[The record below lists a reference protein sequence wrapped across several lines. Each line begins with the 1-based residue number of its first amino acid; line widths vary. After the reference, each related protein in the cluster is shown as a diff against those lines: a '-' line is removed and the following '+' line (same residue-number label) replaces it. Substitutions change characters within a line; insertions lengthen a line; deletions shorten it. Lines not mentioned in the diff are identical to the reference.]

1 MVLGCINAVFR
12 EQISVGKLLTR
23 SIIFTSFCTSLLAKI
38 QQIVVN
44 CFRID
49 LRRREHTFAYLFANF
64 VAIFADLNEK
74 ASFAARNACDE
85 LVVSLQRVRVLPRRD
100 DAAALPALALRGL
113 LLGLLL
119 VLELQREGVVPVE
132 QLLAPNPSSYQRRL
146 YGIFSVSKPMNED
159 E

>member
-1 MVLGCINAVFR
+1 M
-12 EQISVGKLLTR
+12 
-23 SIIFTSFCTSLLAKI
+23 
-38 QQIVVN
+38 VVN

-74 ASFAARNACDE
+74 ASFAASNACDE
-85 LVVSLQRVRVLPRRD
+85 LVVPLQRVRVLPRRD
-100 DAAALPALALRGL
+100 GAAALPALALRGL

-132 QLLAPNPSSYQRRL
+132 QLLAPTRR
-146 YGIFSVSKPMNED
+146 SVCDSHYHFFCSFVS
-159 E
+159 

>member
-1 MVLGCINAVFR
+1 M
-12 EQISVGKLLTR
+12 
-23 SIIFTSFCTSLLAKI
+23 
-38 QQIVVN
+38 
-44 CFRID
+44 
-49 LRRREHTFAYLFANF
+49 
-64 VAIFADLNEK
+64 NEK

-146 YGIFSVSKPMNED
+146 YGIFSLFQTNE
-159 E
+159 